1 MEAQSSPSKSEL
13 QPALLSANF
22 PANHP
27 ASDAGLER
35 LAQRLGNKLSQDAL
49 VIQVTKRLRETIEV
63 DRVALYYFYSQW
75 KGQVTF
81 ESLSD
86 ESLSIIGMTGADE
99 CFNQNYAQMYLE
111 GRIQVTPDVSQA
123 NIQDCHRE
131 FLEEIKVKA
140 NLVVPVLT
148 EKGLWGLLAA
158 HHCTAPRPW
167 TEADIATMKA
177 GAKEL
182 AQAPSIRG

>member
-1 MEAQSSPSKSEL
+1 MEAQSSPSQSEF
-13 QPALLSANF
+13 QTALASSNF
-22 PANHP
+22 P

-49 VIQVTKRLRETIEV
+49 VIQVTQRLRETIKV

-111 GRIQVTPDVSQA
+111 GRIQVTPDISQA

-148 EKGLWGLLAA
+148 EQGLWGLLAA
-158 HHCTAPRPW
+158 HHCTEPRSW
-167 TEADIATMKA
+167 SESDIETMKA

-182 AQAPSIRG
+182 AQSPSIRG